1 MKKAS
6 ILMILGAGL
15 LLSLFVFPL
24 WNVTLIAPQYP
35 APGLGM
41 DIYINGIESV
51 KEGDLQNIDLMNHY
65 IGMKY
70 LPKPGEMWEFDVFP
84 KVVGAM
90 SILGII
96 LGFIG
101 FTGKI
106 KPNVFLGWLILMS
119 VLGILGMYDFNAWLL
134 DYGSDLDPNA
144 IMKYVDANGNP
155 MTYKPPLFGHKKM
168 LNFDTYSYP
177 GLGGYLLGLGLVL
190 VFLSYLVGQASLK
203 KKK

>member
-6 ILMILGAGL
+6 VLMIIGSL
-15 LLSLFVFPL
+15 LVLSLFYFPL

-41 DIYINGIESV
+41 DIYIDGLKDV
-51 KEGDLQNIDLMNHY
+51 REGDITNINIMNHY

-70 LPKPGEMWEFDVFP
+70 LPEAHEMWEFSVFP
-84 KVVGAM
+84 LVIGAM
-90 SILGII
+90 GALGVL
-96 LGFIG
+96 LGLIG

-106 KPNVFLGWLILMS
+106 KPKIFLGWLILMS
-119 VLGILGMYDFNAWLL
+119 VLGVLGMYDFNLWLM

-144 IMKYVDANGNP
+144 IMSYVDSNGNP
-155 MTYKPPLFGHKKM
+155 MQYKPPLIGHRKM

-177 GLGGYLLGLGLVL
+177 KLGGYLMFVGMGV
-190 VFLSYLVGQASLK
+190 VFLSYLVGRKSLNK
-203 KKK
+203 K

>member
-6 ILMILGAGL
+6 VLMIIGSL
-15 LLSLFVFPL
+15 LALSLFYFPL

-41 DIYINGIESV
+41 DIYIDGLKDV
-51 KEGDLQNIDLMNHY
+51 REGDITNINIMNHY

-70 LPKPGEMWEFDVFP
+70 LPEAHEMWEFSVFP
-84 KVVGAM
+84 LVVGAM
-90 SILGII
+90 GALGVL
-96 LGFIG
+96 LGLIG

-106 KPNVFLGWLILMS
+106 KPKIFLGWLILMS
-119 VLGILGMYDFNAWLL
+119 VLGVLGMYDFNLWLM

-144 IMKYVDANGNP
+144 IMSYVDSNGNP
-155 MTYKPPLFGHKKM
+155 MQYKPPLIGHRKM

-177 GLGGYLLGLGLVL
+177 KLGGYLMFVGMGV
-190 VFLSYLVGQASLK
+190 VFLSYLVGRKSLNK
-203 KKK
+203 K